1 MRRAAPVR
9 DRWYILAGLA
19 VVVGLLTWPAWRAT
33 AMHGASLRPA
43 VPAARAG
50 TTQCIRDTD
59 WMRRNHMKLLMQVRD
74 DVVHR
79 GIRNTDETLPG
90 CMNCHASRGADGR
103 YVSATSPQFFCNS
116 CHRYAGVTTDCFSC
130 HSSRPATEEAVTAR
144 RTERESDAAA
154 AAGSRS

>member
-1 MRRAAPVR
+1 MR

-19 VVVGLLTWPAWRAT
+19 VVVGLLTWPAWRAP
-33 AMHGASLRPA
+33 ALRGAATVPA

-50 TTQCIRDTD
+50 TTQCVRDTE

-79 GIRNTDETLPG
+79 GIRNPDETLPG
-90 CMNCHASRGADGR
+90 CMNCHASRAANGR

-130 HSSRPATEEAVTAR
+130 HSSRPASEEAVTAR
-144 RTERESDAAA
+144 SAAPGPA
-154 AAGSRS
+154 AIADAGSRS